1 MKPTLLVLAAGMGSR
16 YGGVKQ
22 IDAVGM
28 HNETLLDFGVYDA
41 AHSGYGKVVFII
53 RKDIEKD
60 FRERLFDRIA
70 RNMDADYVF
79 QSLDSLLTSEQVK
92 LAADRKKPW
101 GTIHALLCAKDA
113 VKTPFTVIN
122 ADDYYGRTA
131 YQDLGAYLSTLEN
144 DSTAHAMVGY
154 VLENTMS
161 RSGSVSRGIC
171 RVKDGYLVSMEENT
185 KIEYTAD
192 GGIVSHMDRGDEAL
206 TGKEVVSM
214 NFFGFTPKAFDSF
227 TPYWEAFIKD
237 NITQAKAECLLPNA
251 AGKMVEDGEGTIKVL
266 TSQERWFGMTY
277 PEDKQLVMDEL
288 RKKIQ
293 AYLKNA
299 VQGASET
306 VHPLHHP
313 GAPASRSWTVLNIGR
328 RSSLFSTNTP
338 ACSSPSTRRSG
349 CISTSSITKTK
360 SGTSRRNMHHH
371 TGACTCCWWMAKR
384 RGASRSGG
392 LTSGA
397 ANSRDCM

>member
-1 MKPTLLVLAAGMGSR
+1 MLVNSFFVKILGNLCPKAIFLARMRLKWIPYSVNNRRLNTYMKPTLLVLAAGMGSR

-41 AHSGYGKVVFII
+41 AHSGYGRVVFII

-131 YQDLGAYLSTLEN
+131 YQDLGAYLATLDN
-144 DSTAHAMVGY
+144 DSTQHAMVGY

-161 RSGSVSRGIC
+161 KSGSVSRGVC
-171 RVKDGYLVSMEENT
+171 KVKDGYLVSMEENT
-185 KIEYTAD
+185 KIEYTPE
-192 GGIVSHMDRGDEAL
+192 GGIVSHLDRGDETL

-251 AGKMVEDGEGTIKVL
+251 AGKMVQDGEGSIKVL

-277 PEDKQLVMDEL
+277 PEDKQIVVEEL
-288 RKKIQ
+288 RKKI
-293 AYLKNA
+293 
-299 VQGASET
+299 ASHYYPEK
-306 VHPLHHP
+306 L
-313 GAPASRSWTVLNIGR
+313 WE
-328 RSSLFSTNTP
+328 
-338 ACSSPSTRRSG
+338 
-349 CISTSSITKTK
+349 K
-360 SGTSRRNMHHH
+360 
-371 TGACTCCWWMAKR
+371 
-384 RGASRSGG
+384 
-392 LTSGA
+392 
-397 ANSRDCM
+397 